1 MKIEIWSDYACPFC
15 YIGKERLENAINEL
29 GINEQ
34 VNIEMRS
41 FELDPNANYNVI
53 SNTEDRFAKKYG
65 ISNTMAAERI
75 SKIEQY
81 GREEGIDF
89 KYATTQY
96 TNTMDA
102 HRLTHHAKKQGNKTI
117 VNDLFKA
124 YFTDNLEL
132 SNKNVLK
139 ELAIKNGLDENQVN
153 KVLYSNA
160 YENEVRAD
168 ETQAHLIGV
177 QGVPYFLI
185 NGEITLNGAQNV
197 ETFKRVLKEAMQDDA
212 SQDNDLLGMSC
223 GIDGCN

>member
-29 GINEQ
+29 GIKEQ
-34 VNIEMRS
+34 VQIEMRS

-65 ISNTMAAERI
+65 ISNMMAAERI
-75 SKIEQY
+75 SQIEQY

-89 KYATTQY
+89 KYATTKY

-102 HRLTHHAKKQGNKTI
+102 HRLTHYAKKQGNKTI
-117 VNDLFKA
+117 IKDLFKA

-139 ELAIKNGLDENQVN
+139 ELAVKNGLDENQVE
-153 KVLYSNA
+153 KVLHSNA
-160 YENEVRAD
+160 FQSEVRED
-168 ETQAHLIGV
+168 EMQAKLLGV

-185 NGEITLNGAQNV
+185 NGEITLNGAQNI
-197 ETFKRVLKEAMQDDA
+197 ETFKRVLKEAMQDDD
-212 SQDNDLLGMSC
+212 SQENDLLGMSC